1 MAKQMSFSSI
11 RLPSKSD
18 IFISGHAI
26 IFTINF
32 INRFTICHHM
42 KVTISFCNTSKCGFS
57 ANTSVAA
64 LLTYKPEGF
73 DRLIYNLPLPLLIAA
88 IANCP
93 VLAAAISHTR
103 VRRLVQY
110 PSFMNLK

>member
-32 INRFTICHHM
+32 INRFTILSPHESNHQL
-42 KVTISFCNTSKCGFS
+42 F
-57 ANTSVAA
+57 
-64 LLTYKPEGF
+64 
-73 DRLIYNLPLPLLIAA
+73 A
-88 IANCP
+88 IHPN
-93 VLAAAISHTR
+93 V
-103 VRRLVQY
+103 V
-110 PSFMNLK
+110 F

>member
-42 KVTISFCNTSKCGFS
+42 KVTISF
-57 ANTSVAA
+57 
-64 LLTYKPEGF
+64 
-73 DRLIYNLPLPLLIAA
+73 A
-88 IANCP
+88 IHPN
-93 VLAAAISHTR
+93 VVSLQIHLSLR
-103 VRRLVQY
+103 Y
-110 PSFMNLK
+110 

>member
-42 KVTISFCNTSKCGFS
+42 KVTISFCNTSKCGF
-57 ANTSVAA
+57 
-64 LLTYKPEGF
+64 LCKYIC
-73 DRLIYNLPLPLLIAA
+73 RCA
-88 IANCP
+88 INIRA
-93 VLAAAISHTR
+93 
-103 VRRLVQY
+103 
-110 PSFMNLK
+110 